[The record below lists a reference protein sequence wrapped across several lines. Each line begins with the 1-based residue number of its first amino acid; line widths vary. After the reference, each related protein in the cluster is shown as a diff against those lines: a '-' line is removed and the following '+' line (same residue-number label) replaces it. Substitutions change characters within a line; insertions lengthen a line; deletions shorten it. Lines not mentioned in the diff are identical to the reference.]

1 MTNDSSLVD
10 ACFIQPLPG
19 LIEPAWTPRV
29 GPRTVQP
36 GAIRMSTPIG
46 VVYTSPLGPWR
57 GSERHGLHA
66 PWRGLERHGLHGPW
80 RRSASHGP
88 GVPGGKPKAQN
99 PRTPRVGPSAVLP
112 ADDNVWSHQP
122 RQSCKHEAQEHYP
135 MDFLNLG
142 RGSHTNSHGLDR
154 PRSYPGKDSIQSHQ
168 PRQGLDIQPL
178 PELAEPAWTPRVG
191 PRTVQ
196 PEAIRMST
204 PIGVVYTS
212 PLAPW
217 RGSERHG
224 LHGPWR
230 RSESHGPGNPGEV
243 PNVTAPGSL
252 AGSPKHKTQAVP
264 GRCSGLSCCRPIRAA
279 SRARHA
285 WARRSL
291 LTAHRFG
298 GLV

>member
-1 MTNDSSLVD
+1 MRQVHTYGIAPAAGTISSGARSIASSRFGPKALNMI
-10 ACFIQPLPG
+10 ARGNAPSLESTYCP
-19 LIEPAWTPRV
+19 TPRE
-29 GPRTVQP
+29 G
-36 GAIRMSTPIG
+36 
-46 VVYTSPLGPWR
+46 
-57 GSERHGLHA
+57 
-66 PWRGLERHGLHGPW
+66 
-80 RRSASHGP
+80 
-88 GVPGGKPKAQN
+88 
-99 PRTPRVGPSAVLP
+99 
-112 ADDNVWSHQP
+112 
-122 RQSCKHEAQEHYP
+122 
-135 MDFLNLG
+135 FLCN
-142 RGSHTNSHGLDR
+142 RPGLDR

-196 PEAIRMST
+196 PGATRMST

-212 PLAPW
+212 PRGPW
-217 RGSERHG
+217 RGFERHG
-224 LHGPWR
+224 LHTPWR
-230 RSESHGPGNPGEV
+230 RSESHGPGIPGEV